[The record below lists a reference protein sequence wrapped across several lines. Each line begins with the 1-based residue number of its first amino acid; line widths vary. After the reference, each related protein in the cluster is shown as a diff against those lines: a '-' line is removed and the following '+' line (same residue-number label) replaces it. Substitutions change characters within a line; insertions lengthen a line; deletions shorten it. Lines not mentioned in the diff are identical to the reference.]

1 MLEKGKKITA
11 VSVAA
16 AALLAGGVVAG
27 SAYAADGDA
36 AQPTITINAPQGQT
50 LAGHSFNAYYL
61 GAYGNL
67 QADKDGN
74 FTAATVAS
82 DANATAW
89 VQAAINAVNS
99 DKDDANNVAIKNGQD
114 PVDALSR
121 ANAVAAHS
129 VAEQLKTTTDGRP
142 DAVVADKTSETGS
155 LTFQVPSEGWY
166 AVTDSAGMTLLV
178 GTTSNGKTVVGQ
190 SGAVTLKATTVT
202 IHKQANKNS
211 VSLGK
216 DITYTATAL
225 LPEAKN
231 VKTVT
236 LTDEMTGMVLDG
248 DVTVKVGDEDVTAKV
263 KVTPAENNAGF
274 TADLSGL
281 LADYGDKTATLTY
294 NAKVTA
300 ADAHNSLTAHWVD
313 ADGGNGQTD
322 PSQNTVTA
330 TAHQFDLTKVDAGD
344 TNAVLKG
351 AGFKI
356 QIENGKWQSYDAKTG
371 QWSDAADEAHATEFT
386 TGDNGKIAFPGLG
399 SGAYVVKETKVPAGH
414 YKVGDVTFKATIA
427 DNGTVTFEG
436 TGANN
441 GLTARVDDDSVQVKN
456 LSNISQLPQT
466 GAFGDWTI
474 AVGTIALLAAAMGVG
489 ALAVRRGKLSHDVE
503 APAASI

>member
-1 MLEKGKKITA
+1 MLEKGRKITA

-27 SAYAADGDA
+27 SAYAAEGDA

-121 ANAVAAHS
+121 ANAVAAHD
-129 VAEQLKTTTDGRP
+129 VAELLKNTEQDRP
-142 DAVVADKTSETGS
+142 AAVASDKSSETGS
-155 LTFQVPSEGWY
+155 LTFDVPSEGWY

-190 SGAVTLKATTVT
+190 SGTVTLKATTVT
-202 IHKQANKNS
+202 IHKQGDKNS
-211 VSLGK
+211 VSVGH
-216 DITYTATAL
+216 DIAYTATAI

-236 LTDEMTGMVLDG
+236 LTDTMAGMVLDG

-263 KVTPAENNAGF
+263 TITKAENNAGF
-274 TADLSGL
+274 TADLSDL
-281 LADYGDKTATLTY
+281 LADYGSQTATLTY
-294 NAKVTA
+294 NAKLTA
-300 ADAHNSLTAHWVD
+300 ADASNTLGVSWVD
-313 ADGGNGQTD
+313 ADGNPTIGGNQKVD
-322 PSQNTVTA
+322 
-330 TAHQFDLTKVDAGD
+330 AHAYRFDLTKVDAGD
-344 TNAVLKG
+344 TNTVLKG

-356 QIENGKWQSYDAKTG
+356 QAKDGAWQSYDAASGAWT
-371 QWSDAADEAHATEFT
+371 DAADEAHATEFT
-386 TGDNGKIAFPGLG
+386 TGDNGQVAFPGLG
-399 SGAYVVKETKVPAGH
+399 TGQYTVKETTVPAGH
-414 YKVGDVTFKATIA
+414 YKVGDVTFDATIA
-427 DNGTVTFEG
+427 DNGTVTFAG

-441 GLTARVDDDSVQVKN
+441 GLTARVDDGSVQVKN

-474 AVGTIALLAAAMGVG
+474 AVGTIALLAAATGVG
-489 ALAVRRGKLSHDVE
+489 AFAVRRNKLAHDVE
-503 APAASI
+503 APVASV

>member
-16 AALLAGGVVAG
+16 AAILAGDMVAG
-27 SAYAADGDA
+27 SAYAAEGNA
-36 AQPTITINAPQGQT
+36 VKPTIAINAPQGQI
-50 LAGHSFNAYYL
+50 LSGHSFNAYYL

-67 QADKDGN
+67 QAGADGN
-74 FTAATVAS
+74 FTAATVSS
-82 DANATAW
+82 DANSKAW

-99 DKDDANNVAIKNGQD
+99 DKDDANNVTVKSGRD

-129 VAEQLKTTTDGRP
+129 VAEQLKSVTEGRP
-142 DAVVADKTSETGS
+142 NAVAADKTSETGS
-155 LTFQVPSEGWY
+155 LTFDVTDEGWY
-166 AVTDSAGMTLLV
+166 LVTDSAGMSLLV
-178 GTTSNGKTVVGQ
+178 GTTSGGKTVVGQ

-211 VSLGK
+211 VSIGK

-236 LTDEMTGMVLDG
+236 LADAMTGMVLDG

-263 KVTPAENNAGF
+263 TITKAENNAGF
-274 TADLSGL
+274 TADLSKL
-281 LADYGDKTATLTY
+281 LADYGDKTVTLTY

-300 ADAHNSLTAHWVD
+300 ADARNSLTAHWADV
-313 ADGGNGQTD
+313 DGGNGQTD
-322 PSQNTVTA
+322 PTHNTVTA
-330 TAHQFDLTKVDAGD
+330 TAHQFDVTKVDADD
-344 TNAVLKG
+344 TKTLLKG

-356 QIENGKWQSYDAKTG
+356 QIDGGKWQSYDAKTG
-371 QWSDAADEAHATEFT
+371 QWSDAKDEASATEFT
-386 TGDNGKIAFPGLG
+386 TGDNGQIAFPGRG
-399 SGAYVVKETKVPAGH
+399 SGAYIVKETKIPAGH

-427 DNGTVTFEG
+427 DNSTVTFEG

-456 LSNISQLPQT
+456 LSNISQLPST
-466 GAFGDWTI
+466 GALDDWTI
-474 AVGTIALLAAAMGVG
+474 AVGTAALLSAATGVG
-489 ALAVRRGKLSHDVE
+489 AFAVRRSKFAHDE
-503 APAASI
+503 QAPAASI

>member
-1 MLEKGKKITA
+1 MKQSKIIA
-11 VSVAA
+11 SAASVAA
-16 AALLAGGVVAG
+16 ILSMAGVAVSANAAEAAKPTLTISATG
-27 SAYAADGDA
+27 S
-36 AQPTITINAPQGQT
+36 QKLT
-50 LAGHSFNAYYL
+50 GHSFNAYYL

-67 QADKDGN
+67 QAGQDGN
-74 FTAATVAS
+74 FTSATVSS

-89 VQAAINAVNS
+89 VQTAIDAVNG
-99 DKDDANNVAIKNGQD
+99 DKDDANNVTIKAGQD

-121 ANAVAAHS
+121 ANGVAAHA
-129 VAEQLKTTTDGRP
+129 VAEQLKSNADGRP
-142 DAVVADKTSETGS
+142 AAVASDKTSNDQTLE
-155 LTFQVPSEGWY
+155 VPSEGWY
-166 AVTDSAGMTLLV
+166 LVTDSAGMSLLV

-190 SGAVTLKATTVT
+190 NGTVTLKSTTMS
-202 IHKQANKNS
+202 IHKQGDASS
-211 VSLGK
+211 VSIGHY
-216 DITYTATAL
+216 IGYTATAI
-225 LPEAKN
+225 LPEAAN
-231 VKTVT
+231 VKKAS
-236 LTDEMTGMVLDG
+236 LTDAMTGMVLDG
-248 DVTVKVGDEDVTAKV
+248 DVTAKVGDEDVTAKV
-263 KVTPAENNAGF
+263 TITKADGNTGF

-281 LADYGDKTATLTY
+281 LANYGGQTVTLTY
-294 NAKVTA
+294 RARITA
-300 ADAHNSLTAHWVD
+300 ATASNALTANWTD
-313 ADGGNGQTD
+313 KDGNNGNTNAND
-322 PSQNTVTA
+322 NTVTA

-414 YKVGDVTFKATIA
+414 FKTGDVTFKATIA